1 MTVESNFSAN
11 PNPSNAS
18 QVVDDLKSTIQAV
31 QNKDWQTGDF
41 GGAGAGLQVLGSV
54 SDPLSALAG
63 AGFGF
68 LAESV
73 SFLSEPLQQ
82 LAGDPSSIASGAEG
96 FQNAGRAVST
106 IASEYGQ
113 ATGPETSGW
122 SGEAAAGYLKTGAEL
137 VDGINGLGQ
146 AGVALA
152 EAAAG
157 AGEAVAKTLQE
168 VTTLV
173 NEAVGK
179 IIMIMNQAIA
189 AAQATFGASIAAAI
203 PQAVQVAVEY
213 GGRITGHLQ
222 TLLSSAQNL
231 MKHVDSTAK
240 AVASLTDKIVQIS
253 ELAQQSTGSP
263 RGTTAQSTRSGL
275 SGLPSDQS
283 SIPGSSYEGSPYSAA
298 AGTAAAGATSSLAG
312 SPRLAAAG
320 YSTANPVGTNPGS
333 SGSAYSAA
341 AGTGSQSGSPYMAA
355 GGPMARPANSS
366 EAETARKNPYEAT
379 WPDPDSSETTQYGTG
394 QYGTPPPGGA

>member
-1 MTVESNFSAN
+1 MTVEINFSAS
-11 PNPSNAS
+11 PDPSSTS
-18 QVVDDLKSTIQAV
+18 QVVDDLKSTIQSV

-41 GGAGAGLQVLGSV
+41 GGAGAGLQALGSV

-82 LAGDPSSIASGAEG
+82 LAGDPSSISSGAEG

-113 ATGPETSGW
+113 STGPQTSGW

-213 GGRITGHLQ
+213 GGRIMGHLQ

-240 AVASLTDKIVQIS
+240 AVASLTGKIVQIS

-263 RGTTAQSTRSGL
+263 RGTTAQSAQSGGGVP
-275 SGLPSDQS
+275 GLPSDQS
-283 SIPGSSYEGSPYSAA
+283 SIPASSYSGSAH
-298 AGTAAAGATSSLAG
+298 GTTSAGATSA
-312 SPRLAAAG
+312 PRLAAAG
-320 YSTANPVGTNPGS
+320 YATANPVGSNPGS
-333 SGSAYSAA
+333 PGSAYSAA
-341 AGTGSQSGSPYMAA
+341 AGAASQSGSPYLAA
-355 GGPMARPANSS
+355 GSPMARPANSS
-366 EAETARKNPYEAT
+366 EAETTRKNPYEAT
-379 WPDPDSSETTQYGTG
+379 WPDPDSAEAPQYGTA
-394 QYGTPPPGGA
+394 QYGAPPPNA

>member
-1 MTVESNFSAN
+1 MTVEINFSAN
-11 PNPSNAS
+11 PGQSSTS

-41 GGAGAGLQVLGSV
+41 GGAGAGMQLLGSV
-54 SDPLSALAG
+54 SNPLSALAG

-73 SFLSEPLQQ
+73 SFLEEPLQQ
-82 LAGDPSSIASGAEG
+82 LAGDPSSIASGSQG
-96 FQNAGRAVST
+96 FQDAGRAVST
-106 IASEYGQ
+106 IADAYGQ
-113 ATGPETSGW
+113 STGPETSGW

-213 GGRITGHLQ
+213 GGRIMGHLQ

-231 MKHVDSTAK
+231 MTHVDSTAK
-240 AVASLTDKIVQIS
+240 AVAALTDKIVQIS
-253 ELAQQSTGSP
+253 EMAQQSTGTPKS
-263 RGTTAQSTRSGL
+263 TTAQSAQSGTP
-275 SGLPSDQS
+275 GLPSDQS
-283 SIPGSSYEGSPYSAA
+283 SIPASSYAGSAH
-298 AGTAAAGATSSLAG
+298 GTTSAGATSSHAA
-312 SPRLAAAG
+312 SPRLASAG
-320 YSTANPVGTNPGS
+320 YSTANPVGSNPGS
-333 SGSAYSAA
+333 SGSAYSAS
-341 AGTGSQSGSPYMAA
+341 AGATSQGGSPYLA
-355 GGPMARPANSS
+355 GGPMQRPTNSS
-366 EAETARKNPYEAT
+366 DPATLRKNPYDAT
-379 WPDPDSSETTQYGTG
+379 WPDPDSSETPQYGTA
-394 QYGTPPPGGA
+394 QYGTAPPNS